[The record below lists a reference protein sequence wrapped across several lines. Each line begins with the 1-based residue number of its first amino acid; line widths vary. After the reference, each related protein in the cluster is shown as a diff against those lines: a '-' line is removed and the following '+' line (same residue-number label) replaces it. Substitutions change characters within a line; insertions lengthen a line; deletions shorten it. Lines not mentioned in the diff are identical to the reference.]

1 MRRLRLIT
9 ILTIVLHGHVLLSQ
23 HIQWDE
29 KKFIKENTIS
39 FDKTIENISTAD
51 FKKLSFSN
59 DIKVFGL
66 GEANHGTREFQ
77 ILKLKLAEYL
87 IQEKGLNTIML
98 EFPYSQGLLIDDY
111 VKGKNRDGLKILTN
125 QKNSEYKNTDF
136 IDFIDAIK
144 KLNETKDEIDQIGF
158 LGGDIFGKP
167 TAIKL
172 LKEYFSKVDPSEQ
185 MIFTKYQELEEKT
198 YLSVFEQDK
207 KLFVKLSKKVSKIL
221 KRNREEYIQK
231 SSETDYNKATRIAES
246 LRLKWKG
253 NERAISFANNVL
265 RTLSESPKNK
275 VLVIAHNRHIGMLN
289 KEVGK
294 LLKDKLNDKY
304 LSIGTDYEE
313 GTFSLWNLKDANK
326 RFVDSLYT
334 PKFEIGFANKFSD
347 LAGDFHYI
355 SLIETRKAKSDWAN
369 KENYI
374 ASIGM
379 GFNKD
384 LTPIDFRQKAI
395 LTRYFD
401 AIFIFKKIHPI
412 KRFE

>member
-1 MRRLRLIT
+1 MPWHFFMRRLRLIT
-9 ILTIVLHGHVLLSQ
+9 ILTIVLHGHILLSQ
-23 HIQWDE
+23 DIQWDE

-39 FDKTIENISTAD
+39 FDKSIENISTAD

-198 YLSVFEQDK
+198 YSS
-207 KLFVKLSKKVSKIL
+207 LFLFKIL
-221 KRNREEYIQK
+221 LTFLDNFTNNFLSCSNTLKYVF
-231 SSETDYNKATRIAES
+231 SSNS
-246 LRLKWKG
+246 
-253 NERAISFANNVL
+253 
-265 RTLSESPKNK
+265 
-275 VLVIAHNRHIGMLN
+275 
-289 KEVGK
+289 
-294 LLKDKLNDKY
+294 
-304 LSIGTDYEE
+304 
-313 GTFSLWNLKDANK
+313 
-326 RFVDSLYT
+326 
-334 PKFEIGFANKFSD
+334 
-347 LAGDFHYI
+347 
-355 SLIETRKAKSDWAN
+355 
-369 KENYI
+369 
-374 ASIGM
+374 
-379 GFNKD
+379 
-384 LTPIDFRQKAI
+384 
-395 LTRYFD
+395 
-401 AIFIFKKIHPI
+401 
-412 KRFE
+412 